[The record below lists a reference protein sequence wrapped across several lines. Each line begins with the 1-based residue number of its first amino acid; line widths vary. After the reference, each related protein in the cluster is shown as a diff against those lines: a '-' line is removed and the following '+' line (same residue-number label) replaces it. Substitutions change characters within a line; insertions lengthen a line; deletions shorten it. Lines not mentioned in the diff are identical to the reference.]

1 MNCRTAMVAKL
12 DLGPRGALV
21 SFYNDSFPDLPGLL
35 AYVDR
40 LKGVAKLRP
49 DSKLVITRAWDDPEA
64 RLNGALQ
71 LSKGLAK
78 ILG

>member
-1 MNCRTAMVAKL
+1 MTDV
-12 DLGPRGALV
+12 
-21 SFYNDSFPDLPGLL
+21 
-35 AYVDR
+35 
-40 LKGVAKLRP
+40 
-49 DSKLVITRAWDDPEA
+49 VITRPWPDAPS

>member
-1 MNCRTAMVAKL
+1 MGRPRIPEAVLSAAHERSRARAERDWPTA
-12 DLGPRGALV
+12 
-21 SFYNDSFPDLPGLL
+21 
-35 AYVDR
+35 
-40 LKGVAKLRP
+40 
-49 DSKLVITRAWDDPEA
+49 EA